1 MKTEKERMLKALVLV
16 NDVQTLIKDNQF
28 EKYLQDHLIVVEYE
42 LQRQLSLINADER
55 RRIQI
60 GNPEYA
66 AHPEYHGK
74 QMPWYLIGGQHEV
87 PVCDIQDVQGSEEDI

>member
-1 MKTEKERMLKALVLV
+1 MNLELSLC
-16 NDVQTLIKDNQF
+16 NQPGLQDDLRSSCWYHQ
-28 EKYLQDHLIVVEYE
+28 YLQDHLIVVEYE

-66 AHPEYHGK
+66 DDAK
-74 QMPWYLIGGQHEV
+74 QQ
-87 PVCDIQDVQGSEEDI
+87 

>member
-1 MKTEKERMLKALVLV
+1 MKTEKERMLKALVHI
-16 NDVQTLIKDNQF
+16 NDIQTLIQDNKF

-60 GNPEYA
+60 GSTEYA
-66 AHPEYHGK
+66 DDAE
-74 QMPWYLIGGQHEV
+74 QQR
-87 PVCDIQDVQGSEEDI
+87 S

>member
-1 MKTEKERMLKALVLV
+1 MKTEKERMLKALVHI
-16 NDVQTLIKDNQF
+16 NDIQTLIQDNKF

-60 GNPEYA
+60 RSKEFVNDAE
-66 AHPEYHGK
+66 
-74 QMPWYLIGGQHEV
+74 
-87 PVCDIQDVQGSEEDI
+87 

>member
-1 MKTEKERMLKALVLV
+1 MKTEKERMLKALMHI
-16 NDVQTLIKDNQF
+16 NDIQTLIQDNKF
-28 EKYLQDHLIVVEYE
+28 EKYLQDHLTVVEYE

-66 AHPEYHGK
+66 DDAKQQRPEL
-74 QMPWYLIGGQHEV
+74 P
-87 PVCDIQDVQGSEEDI
+87 DITGTD

>member
-1 MKTEKERMLKALVLV
+1 MKTEKERMLKALMHI
-16 NDVQTLIKDNQF
+16 NDIQTLIQDNKF

-66 AHPEYHGK
+66 DDAKQQRPEL
-74 QMPWYLIGGQHEV
+74 P
-87 PVCDIQDVQGSEEDI
+87 DFTTSD

>member
-1 MKTEKERMLKALVLV
+1 MRTEKERMLQALTLV

-42 LQRQLSLINADER
+42 LQRQLSLINENER

-60 GNPEYA
+60 GNPEYSDVA
-66 AHPEYHGK
+66 K
-74 QMPWYLIGGQHEV
+74 QQ
-87 PVCDIQDVQGSEEDI
+87 